1 MNAPSQRSEIFNLK
15 FQPPP
20 LYVICDAEV
29 CTGAGWG
36 LVDYAAACLAGG
48 ARLLQIRAKALAG
61 RDFLE
66 AAAAIVARATAG
78 GAIVIVNDRA
88 DIARLS
94 GAAGVH
100 IGQDDLAPAQ
110 ARAVLGPNAI
120 VGLSTH
126 TAEQVDRALREPIDY
141 LAVGPIF
148 GTGTKATGYEPVGV
162 EAVRE
167 AAVKASARHVPVVAI
182 GGITL
187 ERSRSVLEAGAGSV
201 AVISDLLRGG
211 DPAAR
216 VREFLD

>member
-1 MNAPSQRSEIFNLK
+1 M
-15 FQPPP
+15 
-20 LYVICDAEV
+20 
-29 CTGAGWG
+29 
-36 LVDYAAACLAGG
+36 
-48 ARLLQIRAKALAG
+48 
-61 RDFLE
+61 
-66 AAAAIVARATAG
+66 
-78 GAIVIVNDRA
+78 NDRA

-110 ARAVLGPNAI
+110 ARAVLGPNAV

-167 AAVKASARHVPVVAI
+167 AAVKASAQHVPVVAI

-201 AVISDLLRGG
+201 AVISDLLSGG

>member
-1 MNAPSQRSEIFNLK
+1 MNLARLRTSADFRLR
-15 FQPPP
+15 

-29 CTGAGWG
+29 CGRAGWG

-66 AAAAIVARATAG
+66 AATAIVARAAAG
-78 GAIVIVNDRA
+78 GATVIVNDRA

-100 IGQDDLAPAQ
+100 VGQDDLAPAQ

-126 TAEQVDRALREPIDY
+126 TAEQVDRALRRADRLPRRRTDLRNGHEGDR
-141 LAVGPIF
+141 LR
-148 GTGTKATGYEPVGV
+148 TGRRRG
-162 EAVRE
+162 R
-167 AAVKASARHVPVVAI
+167 AARRRSRPPPETLPVVAI

-187 ERSRSVLEAGAGSV
+187 ERSRSVLDAGARIGGRDFRSV
-201 AVISDLLRGG
+201 ERRRPRRASPRIS
-211 DPAAR
+211 
-216 VREFLD
+216 

>member
-1 MNAPSQRSEIFNLK
+1 
-15 FQPPP
+15 
-20 LYVICDAEV
+20 
-29 CTGAGWG
+29 
-36 LVDYAAACLAGG
+36 
-48 ARLLQIRAKALAG
+48 
-61 RDFLE
+61 
-66 AAAAIVARATAG
+66 
-78 GAIVIVNDRA
+78 VNDRA

-110 ARAVLGPNAI
+110 ARAVLGPKAI

-148 GTGTKATGYEPVGV
+148 GTGTKTTGYEPVGV

-167 AAVKASARHVPVVAI
+167 AAVKAAARHVPVVAI

-201 AVISDLLRGG
+201 AVISDLLSGG

>member
-1 MNAPSQRSEIFNLK
+1 
-15 FQPPP
+15 
-20 LYVICDAEV
+20 
-29 CTGAGWG
+29 
-36 LVDYAAACLAGG
+36 
-48 ARLLQIRAKALAG
+48 LLQIRAKALGG

-66 AAAAIVARATAG
+66 AATAIVARAAAG
-78 GAIVIVNDRA
+78 GATVIVNDRA

-148 GTGTKATGYEPVGV
+148 GTGTKATGYKPVGV

-167 AAVKASARHVPVVAI
+167 AAVKASARNVLVVAI

-187 ERSRSVLEAGAGSV
+187 ERSRSVLDAGAGSV
-201 AVISDLLRGG
+201 AVISDLLSGG

>member
-1 MNAPSQRSEIFNLK
+1 M
-15 FQPPP
+15 
-20 LYVICDAEV
+20 
-29 CTGAGWG
+29 
-36 LVDYAAACLAGG
+36 
-48 ARLLQIRAKALAG
+48 KALAG

-66 AAAAIVARATAG
+66 AATAIVARAAAG
-78 GAIVIVNDRA
+78 GATVIVNDRA

-167 AAVKASARHVPVVAI
+167 AAVKASARNLPVVAI

-187 ERSRSVLEAGAGSV
+187 ERSRSVLDAGAGSV
-201 AVISDLLRGG
+201 AVISDLLSGG